1 MTIKTTIGGIETEL
15 IEWDKLTKPVTVG
28 DIDTIVGE
36 TIVIL
41 DRNSYHH
48 ERKQYNECVIYE
60 FYYKDAFMG
69 TVDIMR
75 RDTDKR
81 DDKHTVKY
89 WSNQC
94 SSDPELKKS
103 WEQLVYG
110 LFYVDI
116 ARKIESRDA
125 KQARLE
131 RLAKAIVQKDQRD
144 FEAFFGKPILD
155 MLDARAM
162 QPEIRNDP
170 VLDVAMGLLEEQSAE
185 EIKRRLDE
193 RMSKPLV
200 IPPASL
206 DTQAAPVNQ
215 AQSPDAIPTKPAT
228 DAAQATDKIVYLE
241 SKILQAYH
249 DLEKEDLSPTD
260 ERIAMRLPESRK
272 GQKYSRGHVNRVRQ
286 EMRRRGIKV

>member
-170 VLDVAMGLLEEQSAE
+170 VLDVALENYIKTEPIKTGEAWHNGNTLSETPTSGSVIQLPGGEIIRAE
-185 EIKRRLDE
+185 KMTSPYD
-193 RMSKPLV
+193 
-200 IPPASL
+200 A
-206 DTQAAPVNQ
+206 QAAPVMQ
-215 AQSPDAIPTKPAT
+215 AQSPKRITANQKEKQERQVKVKRYCEQGMSIAEMARTENVSEAT
-228 DAAQATDKIVYLE
+228 IKR
-241 SKILQAYH
+241 
-249 DLEKEDLSPTD
+249 DLRELRMTT
-260 ERIAMRLPESRK
+260 
-272 GQKYSRGHVNRVRQ
+272 RQ
-286 EMRRRGIKV
+286 